1 MYGEGGDAERMVQ
14 EGEAQL
20 MMGRMISLLQ
30 DLTLFVNRISEL
42 VKNMIQQAASLYS
55 SEG

>member
-1 MYGEGGDAERMVQ
+1 MYGEGGDAETTVQ

-20 MMGRMISLLQ
+20 MMARMTALLQ
-30 DLTLFVNRISEL
+30 DLSLFVNRIHEL
-42 VKNMIQQAASLYS
+42 VKNIIQQLASLYS